1 MRPVVLR
8 GLMALAL
15 AGTWASTASA
25 QTCVD
30 RAHGELANA
39 ELGAAR
45 AALEECAGASGF
57 TLADLAAYHEAWA
70 LVHFGEGQQEE
81 GDRALARL
89 AAIAPEHQLRPEV
102 PPRIRARFET
112 LVAAAVRPRLELTA
126 EREGG
131 EVVIEAHVRDDP
143 HGVVVQARVHARDA
157 ASGDFGPPA
166 QDRVSVQ
173 SEGDVAYYGVAEGVG
188 GAQVATAGSSEAPL
202 WLRSEPRA
210 AQGDDLPLVLGV
222 TAAVV
227 VVVAVVVGVAV
238 GVGTQQGGTTVGAPT
253 PQGFI
258 HF

>member
-1 MRPVVLR
+1 MRAVVLR

-227 VVVAVVVGVAV
+227 VVVA
-238 GVGTQQGGTTVGAPT
+238 PT